1 MTSTIDI
8 GAIRPVLVGVMLAYF
23 AVIAAVAV
31 WASRRTTTTTD
42 FFAAGRRLGL
52 WTLSISSMAATLSG
66 FAFIGGPGLVY
77 RLGMGAVWIVLPV
90 TITGTLSAWVL
101 AEPLRHYA
109 DAHGAVTIPGV
120 LRARYQSGLV
130 QGLAAVAIALAVIAY
145 TATNTL
151 ALGLVLEA
159 VLGLDRTPALWLGA
173 GITLAYSV
181 AGGILAGIYADV
193 VQGAVMALAS
203 GLICWWVWAA
213 GVRVGGFASTIG
225 AADPQWFTPFGTMSP
240 FAAMSLFFVF
250 GLGTLGQ
257 PHVLHKFLMVR
268 DRAVLRW
275 FPFVSN
281 AAMLLSLLLFVA
293 VGVAMRGL
301 VAAGVE
307 PALVSADDAT
317 PTFLLHHTPRVIAG
331 LVFAATAAAIMS
343 TVNSFLSVGAAAL
356 SRDLP
361 EALGRAVPSTL
372 TTARLWTVAIAVV
385 AAVVAAL
392 SEAVVGFLGIFGWGL
407 FAAALVPALA
417 VGLNWPQASARAA
430 AWSMLTGVCVTL
442 AVESATWFKR
452 VALPPGVS
460 GTALALVASLCVFIG
475 VTVSH
480 PAKGNE

>member
-1 MTSTIDI
+1 MPGF
-8 GAIRPVLVGVMLAYF
+8 GAMRPMLIGVMLAYL

-31 WASRRTTTTTD
+31 WASRRTSTTSD
-42 FFAAGRRLGL
+42 YFAAGRRLGL

-90 TITGTLSAWVL
+90 TMTGTLSAWVL
-101 AEPLRHYA
+101 AEPLRRYA
-109 DAHGAVTIPGV
+109 ETHGAVTIPGV
-120 LRARYQSGLV
+120 LRARYQSPVV
-130 QGLAAVAIALAVIAY
+130 QGVAAVAIALAVIAY

-159 VLGLDRTPALWLGA
+159 VLGLDRAPALWLGA

-181 AGGILAGIYADV
+181 AGGILAGVYADM
-193 VQGAVMALAS
+193 VQGAVMAVAS
-203 GLICWWVWAA
+203 VLICWWVWAA
-213 GVRVGGFASTIG
+213 GERVGGFGAAIG
-225 AADPQWFTPFGTMSP
+225 AADASWFTPFGTMSP

-275 FPFVSN
+275 FPLVSN
-281 AAMLLSLLLFVA
+281 AAMLVSLLLFVA

-301 VAAGVE
+301 VAAGAE
-307 PALVSADDAT
+307 APLSRPDDAT
-317 PTFLLHHTPRVIAG
+317 PIFLLHHTPRLVAG

-361 EALGRAVPSTL
+361 EALGRPAPDTL
-372 TTARLWTVAIAVV
+372 TTARLWTIGIAVV
-385 AAVVAAL
+385 AAIVAAA

-417 VGLNWPQASARAA
+417 LGLNWPQATARAA
-430 AWSMLTGVCVTL
+430 VASMLTGVLVTL
-442 AVESATWFKR
+442 AVESASWFKQ
-452 VALPPGVS
+452 VALPPGVT

-475 VTVSH
+475 VTFTSSASTH
-480 PAKGNE
+480 A